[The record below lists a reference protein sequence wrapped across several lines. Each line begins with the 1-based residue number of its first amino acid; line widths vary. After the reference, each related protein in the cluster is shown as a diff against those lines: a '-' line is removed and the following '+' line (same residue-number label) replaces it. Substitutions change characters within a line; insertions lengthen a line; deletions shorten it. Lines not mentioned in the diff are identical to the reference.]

1 MINNAMLGALVG
13 DAAGATLEFIGQEIT
28 EEMALNAMK
37 MPGGGPIRVGPGQI
51 TDDGELTLALWQ
63 ALTNS
68 RLNNYDALYK
78 SMIREYAKWY
88 ESAPFD
94 IGRTCSFAFEAAYE
108 AVTDSNNNLT
118 AEYVDNIHDIVNRF
132 NEISEAN
139 GALMRSTAIVTYV
152 INYESDIIEDM
163 LHISDMDCSLSHPN
177 QVCKDANKIYL
188 FAIANILMGKS
199 PKEVLELTTNFVNN
213 PVYNISDKV
222 KYWFFEESLDIT
234 ELNCKKMIGHL
245 RWGFVMAIYFL
256 RHPEI
261 DFEEAIKI
269 TLMKGGD
276 TDTNAAIVGGMVGSY
291 HSIPE
296 YMLKPILDFDCSYEN
311 KRDLYIEYR
320 KQGHIRPKKY
330 GVKYVLKH

>member
-1 MINNAMLGALVG
+1 MINNSMLGALVG

-108 AVTDSNNNLT
+108 VVTDAKDNKNNILT
-118 AEYVDNIHDIVNRF
+118 DKHINYIHDIVNRF
-132 NEISEAN
+132 NETSEAN
-139 GALMRSTAIVTYV
+139 GALMRSTAIASYV

-163 LHISDMDCSLSHPN
+163 LRISDMDCSLSHPN
-177 QVCKDANKIYL
+177 KVCKDANKIYL
-188 FAIANILMGKS
+188 FTIVNILMGKS
-199 PKEVLELTTNFVNN
+199 PKEVLNLTTNFVNDPLN
-213 PVYNISDKV
+213 NISDKV
-222 KYWFFEESLDIT
+222 KYWFFEESLNIS

-291 HSIPE
+291 HNIPE
-296 YMLKPILDFDCSYEN
+296 YMLKPLLEFDCIKGSNYG
-311 KRDLYIEYR
+311 R
-320 KQGHIRPKKY
+320 KGHIRPKTY
-330 GVKYVLKH
+330 GVKYILNQ